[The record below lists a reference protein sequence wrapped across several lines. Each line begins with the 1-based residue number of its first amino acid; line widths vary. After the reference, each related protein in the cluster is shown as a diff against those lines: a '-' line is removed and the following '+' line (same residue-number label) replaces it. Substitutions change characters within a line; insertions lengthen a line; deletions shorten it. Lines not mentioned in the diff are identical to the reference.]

1 MPKTSTLQASEKE
14 TAVATKAPPA
24 PQRAESPRPAP
35 RPVAEEQRRPTTNPA
50 AESSRRKIVSSKHT
64 PSGSSAALIGSIVA
78 LCAAVGTVLF
88 FLFVKR

>member
-24 PQRAESPRPAP
+24 PQRVESPRPAP
-35 RPVAEEQRRPTTNPA
+35 RPVVEEQRRPTTNPA
-50 AESSRRKIVSSKHT
+50 AESSRRKIVSSKHS
-64 PSGSSAALIGSIVA
+64 PGGSSAALIGSIVA
-78 LCAAVGTVLF
+78 LCGAVGTVLF